1 MSASLVILSLF
12 LFSAGQAS
20 TLQESNNL
28 DDFEWEAFG
37 DEGFEGNFES
47 FSEFFDRSD
56 DEDKPDIPE
65 NPDPIDEPIYP
76 SINETDRIIGGGFA
90 SRGEYP
96 FAARLLQGNRGL

>member
-1 MSASLVILSLF
+1 MAPLVVLSLF
-12 LFSAGQAS
+12 LLSACQAS
-20 TLQESNNL
+20 TLQETNNL

-37 DEGFEGNFES
+37 DEGFEGKFES
-47 FSEFFDRSD
+47 FSDFFDRSD
-56 DEDKPDIPE
+56 DDDDETDIPE

-96 FAARLLQGNRGL
+96 FAARLLEGNRGL